1 MIKKILIFINWII
14 SILFIFFIKFYQYL
28 ISPLLVYFFGPT
40 CRYEPTCSNYAIL
53 SFKNYPFWIAIIL
66 SIKRILR
73 CHPFNVGGL
82 DPIPE
87 KVEFQLF
94 NKKFSFLSNEFKNK
108 VKSK

>member
-1 MIKKILIFINWII
+1 MLRKILKFINGII
-14 SILFIFFIKFYQYL
+14 SQLFIFFIKLYQYL

-40 CRYEPTCSNYAIL
+40 CRYEPTCSNYAII
-53 SFKNYPFWIAIIL
+53 SFKNYPFWIAIFI

-73 CHPFNVGGL
+73 CHPFKEGGF
-82 DPIPE
+82 DPVPE

-94 NKKFSFLSNEFKNK
+94 HKKFSFLSKEFKNK